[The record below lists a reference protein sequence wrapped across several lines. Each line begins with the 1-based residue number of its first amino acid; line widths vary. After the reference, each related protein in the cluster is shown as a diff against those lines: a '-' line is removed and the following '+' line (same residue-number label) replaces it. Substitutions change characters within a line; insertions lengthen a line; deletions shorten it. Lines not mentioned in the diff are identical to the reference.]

1 MTEIQKLLYTELYKR
16 SLYDFVKDFWVT
28 CDPSKFIDGK
38 LVKFYCE
45 VFEYFSRSWTNLEI
59 SDVEKI
65 PLSEE
70 YDVIDVRENKHNLC
84 LNVPPR
90 HTKSMIF
97 NVFGPVW
104 IWLSS
109 PIKAV
114 SISHTANLSTSMN
127 NKRYRIINS
136 SKFQEL
142 FGNKINLTTNTKSML
157 IDNRGGE
164 LYSINRNAFTGYGGD
179 IIINDDITSAET
191 ARKDMV
197 EMENAWSYYQ
207 NTMPSRINDINKCF
221 IMNVQQRLAP
231 NDITGH
237 IKNDT
242 SLSSQYTFVT
252 LPAIFEKTTYVICPI
267 SGEILKWEKG
277 EGLWKERFGNYDSL
291 RLQVGESIFET
302 QYLQNPI
309 ATDKTIIKKELIN
322 EISYLDAPKMEDA
335 DMVYASHD
343 FPVKD
348 KENSDFLGS
357 VLAYRVDGNLYITDC
372 LEKKMGFV
380 KSVEYVRQL
389 DTLFP
394 GIIQI
399 IENKANGSPILQQLQ
414 DEISGMQ
421 AFQPGTNSKTQRL
434 ESASLYM
441 SSGNVKFVKTEFNE
455 KTNTYNFS
463 KNMNNLITRLLNFP
477 FVKHDDIIDALTQCI
492 LFVFMD
498 KRYAVYGR
506 SFNEYNIIDTSN
518 IFVQEKTVFFN
529 KEGDIWKAIQ
539 IGINYSS
546 NSKLY
551 VLKEIKFKASISD
564 GIKKLLEFAF
574 PRKILIDC
582 SKTDGLYGMREG
594 AIIERYEDDDFD
606 RSVGQLNLN
615 FAKKKILI
623 DKNCHLIKGDIENVK
638 FSKSNDE
645 NFKYASEKDG
655 FVACL
660 RLAIKFYGGLN

>member
-59 SDVEKI
+59 ADVEKI

-191 ARKDMV
+191 ARKDMA

-252 LPAIFEKTTYVICPI
+252 LPAIFEKTTYVVCPI

-291 RLQVGESIFET
+291 RLQVGESVFET

-357 VLAYRVDGNLYITDC
+357 ILAYRVDGNLYITDC

-564 GIKKLLEFAF
+564 GIKKLLEFAS

-582 SKTDGLYGMREG
+582 SKNDGLYGMREG